1 MPDLVRFGG
10 NLAKSRALPA
20 AAAFA
25 LTLGFVLPGINSVP
39 QHGDEG
45 HYAITGA
52 YYGGKVARLDFS
64 PVFRGTYDPGWN
76 PQSDWAT
83 TQAEGTRFLYALVL
97 WATGD
102 SPPQAFFDFSTPVQ
116 PKNTLVAPGALFAL
130 RLTAILCACLGFAL
144 MALRLGWKSFVAT
157 GLVLLIPHV
166 PPDLT
171 RAWAE
176 GPLILGAGLCVLTFG
191 TRWFGAACGLAATV
205 KLTALGLWPLLLLRR
220 ANGGGRWARTLGVGS
235 AALTWTLLTPQSW
248 FEGGPL
254 YILIMLTVRKGYYQL
269 QTQLVGRPGFE
280 GVAGIFLPT
289 RYLIPFELMAAY
301 GLGCG
306 APWLARRLGQS
317 RRLRQTLPVTPQ

>member
-1 MPDLVRFGG
+1 MPWCYGRRVILRRRPSST
-10 NLAKSRALPA
+10 SRRQFNPK
-20 AAAFA
+20 
-25 LTLGFVLPGINSVP
+25 TLWWHREL
-39 QHGDEG
+39 
-45 HYAITGA
+45 
-52 YYGGKVARLDFS
+52 
-64 PVFRGTYDPGWN
+64 
-76 PQSDWAT
+76 
-83 TQAEGTRFLYALVL
+83 
-97 WATGD
+97 
-102 SPPQAFFDFSTPVQ
+102 
-116 PKNTLVAPGALFAL
+116 LFAL

-289 RYLIPFELMAAY
+289 RYLIPFEFDGRIRA
-301 GLGCG
+301 
-306 APWLARRLGQS
+306 
-317 RRLRQTLPVTPQ
+317 RLRRPMARTPAGAVPSSSSDPARHAPVERTQPYKR